1 TRDAATAFA
10 SAVAACM
17 ATILAWGAVQL
28 VLSERETG
36 SILAAGVPVWVAQLA
51 LPIGFALIALR
62 LAGRAGQSGW
72 AGRAGQAGWAG
83 WAGQAGWALGF
94 VGIAVGL
101 ALIRYPALLE
111 SRPAWPG
118 LLVVL

>member
-1 TRDAATAFA
+1 
-10 SAVAACM
+10 M

-62 LAGRAGQSGW
+62 LAGRAGQAGW
-72 AGRAGQAGWAG
+72 AGR
-83 WAGQAGWALGF
+83 AGQAGWALGF

-118 LLVVL
+118 LVVVLAAGVLGAPIFA